1 VVDVMRVRPANPPLR
16 TLAEVAAHLGIAAGD
31 GPGLSRMG
39 ITGISLNTDLVEPGD
54 IYAALPGSRSH
65 GADHAAAALDAGAV
79 AVLTDAEGAAKVDDL
94 ELPTLVVEE
103 PRALLAD
110 LSAWFYDHPSAAFT
124 TVGVTGTQG
133 KTTTTYLAEAALGTR
148 RSAVVGTIGTR
159 IAGVPAASAL
169 TTPEAPALQALFAV
183 MREED
188 VEVCVMEVSSHA
200 MVQERVDGFTF
211 DVAVFLNLG
220 RDHLDFHRDLDEYFL
235 AKAALFT
242 PEHARRAVVNVD
254 DAHGR
259 RLLDLT
265 PLPTTTF
272 SSEGRPADWRAAN
285 IRPHRLG
292 TDLQVLGPAGEE
304 VELSVPLPGVFNVSN
319 AMAVVAALTTAGLDP
334 TALASGIAASPGV
347 PGRMER
353 VDAGQ
358 EFTAFVDYA
367 HKPDAVTAVLT
378 ALRPV
383 TAGRLIVV
391 IGAGGDRDHGKRP
404 LMGKAAAQH
413 ADLVVVT
420 DDNPRTE
427 DPAAIRSA
435 VLSGASAGPGVA
447 VEVAGR
453 RDAIA
458 HAVALAHRGDT
469 VVVAGKGHEQ
479 GQEIDGVVHPF
490 DDRAVLRE
498 LILGGGAGTRAA
510 DDTEA
515 GP

>member
-1 VVDVMRVRPANPPLR
+1 MRVRPANPPQR
-16 TLAEVAAHLGIAAGD
+16 TLAEVAAHLGVVGGD
-31 GPGLSRMG
+31 ETGLG
-39 ITGISLNTDLVEPGD
+39 LTGISLNTAAVEPGD
-54 IYAALPGSRSH
+54 LYAALPGSRSH

-79 AVLTDAEGAAKVDDL
+79 AVLTDADGAERVAALDV
-94 ELPTLVVEE
+94 PVLVVEE

-110 LSAWFYDHPSAAFT
+110 LCAWFHDHPAEAFT
-124 TVGVTGTQG
+124 TIGVTGTQG
-133 KTTTTYLAEAALGTR
+133 KTTTTYLAEAALGAR

-159 IAGVPAASAL
+159 IAGTPAATLL

-183 MREED
+183 MREEA

-200 MVQERVDGFTF
+200 MVQGRADGFVF
-211 DVAVFLNLG
+211 DAAVFLNLG

-235 AKAALFT
+235 AKAALFA
-242 PEHARRAVVNVD
+242 PEHARAAVVNVD

-259 RLLDLT
+259 RLLELIGRAPGDQA
-265 PLPTTTF
+265 LPVTTF
-272 SSEGRPADWRAAN
+272 SSSGNPADWRAAN
-285 IRPHRLG
+285 VRPHRLG

-304 VELSVPLPGVFNVSN
+304 IELSVPLPGVFNVSN
-319 AMAVVAALTTAGLDP
+319 ALAVVAALTTAGLDA
-334 TALASGIAASPGV
+334 TELAAGIAASTGV

-358 EFTAFVDYA
+358 EFTALVDYA

-383 TAGRLIVV
+383 TPGRLIIV

-404 LMGKAAAQH
+404 LMGAAAAEH
-413 ADLVVVT
+413 ADLVVIT
-420 DDNPRTE
+420 DDNPRSE
-427 DPAAIRSA
+427 SSAAIRA
-435 VLSGASAGPGVA
+435 AMLEGASAGPGVA

-458 HAVALAHRGDT
+458 HAVALAHLGDT

-490 DDRAVLRE
+490 DDRTVLRE
-498 LILGGGAGTRAA
+498 LIEGTA
-510 DDTEA
+510 
-515 GP
+515 

>member
-1 VVDVMRVRPANPPLR
+1 MRVRPADPPHR
-16 TLAEVAAHLGIAAGD
+16 TLAEVAAYLGLAAGD
-31 GPGLSRMG
+31 GPSPELNGTVV
-39 ITGISLNTDLVEPGD
+39 TGISLNTAHVEPGD
-54 IYAALPGSRSH
+54 LYAALPGTRSH
-65 GADHAAAALDAGAV
+65 GAAYAAGALDAGAV
-79 AVLTDAEGAAKVDDL
+79 AMLTDADGGARIE
-94 ELPTLVVEE
+94 ELGVPMLVVDE

-110 LSAWFYDHPSAAFT
+110 LCAWFYEHPAEAFT
-124 TVGVTGTQG
+124 TIGVTGTQG
-133 KTTTTYLAEAALGTR
+133 KTTTTYLAEAALGSR
-148 RSAVVGTIGTR
+148 RSALVGTIGTR
-159 IAGVPAASAL
+159 IAGVPAASTL

-183 MREED
+183 MREEA

-200 MVQERVDGFTF
+200 MVQERVEGFTF

-242 PEHARRAVVNVD
+242 PEHARQAVINID

-265 PLPTTTF
+265 PLPVTTF
-272 SSEGRPADWRAAN
+272 STEGSPADWRAAN

-304 VELSVPLPGVFNVSN
+304 VELSVPLPGIFNVSN
-319 AMAVVAALTTAGLDP
+319 AVAVVAALTTAGLDP
-334 TALASGIAASPGV
+334 AELAAGIAESTGV

-383 TAGRLIVV
+383 TPGRLIIV

-404 LMGKAAAQH
+404 IMGEAAARH

-427 DPAAIRSA
+427 EAAAIRA
-435 VLSGASAGPGVA
+435 ALLSGASAGPGVT

-458 HAVALAHRGDT
+458 HAVAFAHRGDT
-469 VVVAGKGHEQ
+469 LVVAGKGHEQ
-479 GQEIDGVVHPF
+479 GQEIKGLVHPF

-498 LILGGGAGTRAA
+498 LILAGGAGGAA

-515 GP
+515 DA